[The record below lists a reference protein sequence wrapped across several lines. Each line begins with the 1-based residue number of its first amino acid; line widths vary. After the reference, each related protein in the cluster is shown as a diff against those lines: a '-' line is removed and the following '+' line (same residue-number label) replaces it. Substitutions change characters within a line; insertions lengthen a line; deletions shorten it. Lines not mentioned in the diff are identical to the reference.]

1 MKWAVLQYLRGG
13 RPVVYLIIMLMMLMM
28 LIMLMLASAVVQWLF
43 RGLFTWKDKSFLN
56 KHHFYLL
63 WSFQLKVNPFSKITN
78 LRCWFRL
85 LGVEVYHI
93 QTISNITFNP
103 LKEQHQPRIRLKQ
116 KGNAD
121 FRAHRNVSKEKTS
134 YLRYVFTWTLHYFQI
149 AWWYTDIT
157 VLHISRLSKSQVN

>member
-1 MKWAVLQYLRGG
+1 MVDQLYT
-13 RPVVYLIIMLMMLMM
+13 YLIIMLMMLTM
-28 LIMLMLASAVVQWLF
+28 LTIVLAYQGS
-43 RGLFTWKDKSFLN
+43 FTWKDKSFLG
-56 KHHFYLL
+56 KHYFYLL

-85 LGVEVYHI
+85 LGVVVEVNFKYI

-134 YLRYVFTWTLHYFQI
+134 YLRYVFTWTLHYFQV

-157 VLHISRLSKSQVN
+157 VLHISQSLK